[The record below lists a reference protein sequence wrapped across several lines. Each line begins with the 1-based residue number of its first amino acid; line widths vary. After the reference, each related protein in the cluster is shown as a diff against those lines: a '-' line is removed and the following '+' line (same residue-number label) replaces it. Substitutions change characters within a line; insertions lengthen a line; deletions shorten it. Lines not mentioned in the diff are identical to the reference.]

1 MNVTG
6 TQSTQTTYN
15 AYDRQS
21 SKAATQS
28 SSGKTS
34 QTDSVSISEEAKAME
49 SQNSKDIQELMAIP
63 TWCVDLLP
71 DSFKPVL
78 GQKCTYRSKYEEGV
92 TNEYSKALNQTLK
105 EEITNIKTRTQQ
117 SYREILDND
126 ELNEELHQAVLA
138 QITSNPRT
146 SELMAL
152 MKEIGQIR

>member
-6 TQSTQTTYN
+6 AQSTQNSYGVHTQQVYKSTIQSTTK
-15 AYDRQS
+15 S
-21 SKAATQS
+21 T
-28 SSGKTS
+28 T

-49 SQNSKDIQELMAIP
+49 SQKGKNIQELMAIP

-78 GQKCTYRSKYEEGV
+78 GQKFTYQSKYEEGIS
-92 TNEYSKALNQTLK
+92 NEYSRAVMQTLK
-105 EEITNIKTRTQQ
+105 EEVTNIETNTQL
-117 SYREILDND
+117 SYKEILDND

-152 MKEIGQIR
+152 MKEIGQTR